1 MGRMIAFLRGI
12 LAEALPHRVTLDVH
26 GVGYVALIPL
36 TTFDKL
42 PQIGAEV
49 QLLTHYHVTD
59 RDHTLFGFMTSDER
73 DLFRLLMD
81 RVSGIGPKMAL
92 SVLSGLPV
100 AAFKDAVIAGDV
112 KALSRIKGVGGKTA
126 ERIVLELKDK
136 VGVVTA
142 WQAAQTAK
150 GTHDPKQEAHSDA
163 VLGLIALGYKQSEAI
178 KAVNELAKQSE
189 LDTADKLIREALR
202 SMN

>member
-36 TTFDKL
+36 TTFDRL

-59 RDHTLFGFMTSDER
+59 RDHTLFGFMTTDER

-150 GTHDPKQEAHSDA
+150 GTHDPKQEAQSDA